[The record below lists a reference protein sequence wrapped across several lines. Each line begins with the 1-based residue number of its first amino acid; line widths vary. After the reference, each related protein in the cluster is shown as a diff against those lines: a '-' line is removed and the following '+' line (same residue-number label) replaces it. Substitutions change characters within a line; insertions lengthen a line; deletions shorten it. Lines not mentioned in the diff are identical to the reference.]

1 MTSKA
6 HPDGPVGRAQL
17 IMLAAGLDND
27 TFWNALTAYHR
38 VIPSLASDGTYT
50 TSILNND
57 TLTVFAAT
65 SPDRMAQEVENQF
78 APWREDLDNHR
89 TPYSAKY
96 TSLNNYYD
104 HLLHYF
110 NPYPFGAFTITQLT
124 GGGGAPR
131 GTAHPGVAEL
141 DTKPGRY
148 LPFHDREPALLHS
161 DGVFRPDSHR
171 VGALVAPPGPDSIH
185 PAWWDR
191 DLYYVVI
198 AVLAEGVLRCE
209 LPSPELD
216 HESLRSQWPPLYTNY
231 CGQ

>member
-124 GGGGAPR
+124 GGGRLGGRPILESQNSTRSLVDTFHFMITNRHFYIAMEFFDLTATESARSSHHQGQIPSTR
-131 GTAHPGVAEL
+131 LGGTGIC
-141 DTKPGRY
+141 TM
-148 LPFHDREPALLHS
+148 S
-161 DGVFRPDSHR
+161 
-171 VGALVAPPGPDSIH
+171 
-185 PAWWDR
+185 
-191 DLYYVVI
+191 
-198 AVLAEGVLRCE
+198 
-209 LPSPELD
+209 
-216 HESLRSQWPPLYTNY
+216 
-231 CGQ
+231 